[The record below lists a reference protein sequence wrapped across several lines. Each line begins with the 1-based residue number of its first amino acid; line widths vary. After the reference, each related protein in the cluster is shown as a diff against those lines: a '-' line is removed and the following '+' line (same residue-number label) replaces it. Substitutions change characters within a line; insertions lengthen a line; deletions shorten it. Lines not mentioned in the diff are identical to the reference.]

1 MESHHSKTPEPS
13 EQGEHKHTNVFPT
26 ASSATA
32 LHGRRISRA
41 DVSESQTEG
50 AAELMAARA
59 RGVRLSQ
66 RQKLFLLL
74 HEPTSGMRSRY
85 VGRIM
90 WVVLMTYAF
99 ATVIETLR
107 WVTDALGAMPFLV
120 IRIIIEV
127 LLSTDAFLRIGSYT
141 PIESAHRD
149 PYIWLNIITTIP
161 FFLRFSL
168 EPHTLAPSTYLL
180 PEERSYALRLLEAIA
195 TFRLLKLTRY
205 YEGARL
211 LVKAVKIALQQYV
224 LCLSPS
230 VFAPHSKLHRRGA
243 ECHRSSHH
251 SLHLLHPRL

>member
-1 MESHHSKTPEPS
+1 MDLSHHSKTPEPS
-13 EQGEHKHTNVFPT
+13 ESGEPKHTNVLPT
-26 ASSATA
+26 ASSGTA

-74 HEPTSGMRSRY
+74 HEPTSGVKSRY
-85 VGRIM
+85 VGRAM
-90 WVVLMTYAF
+90 WVVLMTYAL

-107 WVTDALGAMPFLV
+107 WVTDAVGALPFL
-120 IRIIIEV
+120 ILRIIIEV
-127 LLSTDAFLRIGSYT
+127 LLAIDACLRIGTYT
-141 PIESAHRD
+141 PMESAHRD

-161 FFLRFSL
+161 FFLRLTL
-168 EPHTLAPSTYLL
+168 EPHTLAPGTYLL
-180 PEERSYALRLLEAIA
+180 PEERSFLLRLLEAIA

-211 LVKAVKIALQQYV
+211 LVKAVKIALQQYA
-224 LCLSPS
+224 LGLDPS
-230 VFAPHSKLHRRGA
+230 TAM
-243 ECHRSSHH
+243 
-251 SLHLLHPRL
+251 